1 MILGVARFPAY
12 LESCMVVRILKSAVF
27 VLAVGCAAFLP
38 GRLLAQGEGSGT
50 VRNLPGAAGLAV
62 IVQRIDLD
70 VFIKGPNGA
79 PFEGTAVVTMTKLNG
94 QFYRQGRAKGGY
106 LRLNEVPQTEYNVL
120 VVASG
125 FGRVTKR
132 VDAQAQSTALMK
144 VTIQLQPAPEGEDA
158 ITDAEIASL
167 APKAQKAMGK
177 AMEALRSNKLAEA
190 RSHLET
196 AYRVAPTSAEIN
208 YLFGVYSLQLSD
220 RVQAKS
226 YWTKALELYPKHYR
240 ALLSL
245 SQALLDENK
254 TGEALPYLD
263 RAVRAEPSSWRA
275 HAIYADAYLRQG
287 FPDEA
292 VKQAERALELGRGQ
306 AAVVQRFLA
315 AALAKRGEKDKA
327 VGVLQAYAQEHP
339 ADTAAKKQLE
349 SLQLPEA
356 QNAQGAP
363 GAASAEMVQP
373 GTLAEV
379 TALPLL
385 SSWLPPDIDEKVPP
399 VEPGAVC
406 TLDEVAKKAGQRIE
420 EFVGNVDR
428 FVATESLKHETINK
442 WGLASSPETR
452 KFDYMVSIQKVK
464 TGFFNVEEFRTVG
477 SAFGEFP
484 DGLETNGLPALVLI
498 FHPNNVGSFEMNC
511 EGLARWSGRIAWQV
525 HFRQRADKPN
535 TMRSYRMGFEG
546 PSHPVAL
553 KGRAWI
559 DAESY
564 QIVRLETDLV
574 APLPEIRLVADRTA
588 IEYGPVHFRE
598 RNVNMWLPSTA
609 EVYFDWKGRRFHRRH
624 SFSNYLLFAVDEKQR
639 ISAPKS
645 VEETPPENFL

>member
-1 MILGVARFPAY
+1 
-12 LESCMVVRILKSAVF
+12 
-27 VLAVGCAAFLP
+27 
-38 GRLLAQGEGSGT
+38 
-50 VRNLPGAAGLAV
+50 
-62 IVQRIDLD
+62 LD

-94 QFYRQGRAKGGY
+94 QFYRQGTAKAGY

-167 APKAQKAMGK
+167 VPKAQKAIGK

-245 SQALLDENK
+245 SQAFLDENK
-254 TGEALPYLD
+254 AGEALPYLD

-287 FPDEA
+287 LPDEA

-349 SLQLPEA
+349 SLQLP
-356 QNAQGAP
+356 GAAD
-363 GAASAEMVQP
+363 AASAEMVPP

-498 FHPNNVGSFEMNC
+498 FHPNNAGSFEMTC
-511 EGLARWSGRIAWQV
+511 EGLARWNGRIAWQV

-535 TMRSYRMGFEG
+535 TIRSYRMGFEA

-574 APLPEIRLVADRTA
+574 APVPEIRLVADRTA
-588 IEYGPVHFRE
+588 IEYGPVRFRT
-598 RNVNMWLPSTA
+598 RNVEMWLPSTA
-609 EVYFDWKGRRFHRRH
+609 EVYFDWNGRRLHRRH
-624 SFSNYLLFAVDEKQR
+624 SFSSYLLSAVDENQR

-645 VEETPPENFL
+645 AEEMPPENFF

>member
-1 MILGVARFPAY
+1 
-12 LESCMVVRILKSAVF
+12 
-27 VLAVGCAAFLP
+27 
-38 GRLLAQGEGSGT
+38 
-50 VRNLPGAAGLAV
+50 
-62 IVQRIDLD
+62 LD

-94 QFYRQGRAKGGY
+94 QFYRQGTAKAGY

-167 APKAQKAMGK
+167 VPKAQKAIGK

-263 RAVRAEPSSWRA
+263 RAVRAKPSSWRA

-287 FPDEA
+287 LPDEA

-356 QNAQGAP
+356 QNAQGAAD
-363 GAASAEMVQP
+363 AASAEMVQP

-498 FHPNNVGSFEMNC
+498 FHPNNAGSFEMTC
-511 EGLARWSGRIAWQV
+511 EGLARWNGRIAWQV

-535 TMRSYRMGFEG
+535 TIRSYRMGFEA
-546 PSHPVAL
+546 PSHPVAV

-574 APLPEIRLVADRTA
+574 APVPEIRLVADRTA
-588 IEYGPVHFRE
+588 IEYGPVRFRT
-598 RNVNMWLPSTA
+598 RNVEMWLPSTA

-624 SFSNYLLFAVDEKQR
+624 SFSNYLLSAVDEKQR

-645 VEETPPENFL
+645 TEEMPPENFF